1 MSINS
6 QTLDKDEEQ
15 SVTPDASDEDMV
27 EMPVVCELQVVPGC
41 TVQGISWETSE
52 WITLIALIMILCPYN
67 PKKNPAENRKRFHK
81 MRNTVNNY
89 IRRHS
94 KEMTTKRLDKY
105 TDAEVIQFLKNAK
118 LFSPHHTTLCARLI
132 RLQDARLVYRQLAK
146 EHAKANQE
154 HCIADQ
160 WRKTKTK
167 DEWIDLLGKDWI
179 LFLADTVATSTDS

>member
-1 MSINS
+1 MNINS
-6 QTLDKDEEQ
+6 QTSDKAEEQ

-27 EMPVVCELQVVPGC
+27 EVPVVCELQVAPGC
-41 TVQGISWETSE
+41 IVQGISWEASE

-67 PKKNPAENRKRFHK
+67 PKKNPTENKKRFHK

-89 IRRHS
+89 IRLS
-94 KEMTTKRLDKY
+94 SITTKRLDKY

-118 LFSPHHTTLCARLI
+118 LFSPHHTTLCGRLI
-132 RLQDARLVYRQLAK
+132 RLQDARTVYRLLAK
-146 EHAKANQE
+146 EHAKANQDRN
-154 HCIADQ
+154 IADQ

-167 DEWIDLLGKDWI
+167 DEWIDLLGRDWI